1 MPTDIDQRIGKE
13 DGKITSEPT
22 STLPAPST
30 TTTRPRHLIGNSINT
45 ITDAINDNIIVARY
59 STIAAISLLTVYG
72 ISKTPIFFR
81 YKNVCDLPS
90 SLFANRRTIH
100 GRIVHVVENDIP
112 SFVHESGSEAR
123 EEPVICLVR
132 QLSPMARLL
141 NRSSFNFMVGMNP
154 SSQLNGKDKSQLQ
167 HAKDLLKVEIAGI
180 KSPPFYNAVGREG
193 VNEWLKGLAFSRAPV
208 SCTLLS
214 RRILKPVLKEDRKF
228 PQQQQQKQ
236 QHGQPQKMNTQQDNY
251 NALDP
256 DIEQLAIAKVS
267 YRPGMSLFRKD
278 LASSLLSFGRANI
291 ASGIHVGISSMPTI
305 DGSTKLGD
313 IEADV
318 KYLEDLGKCEFEA
331 VKAKKGMWGII
342 GIRNSRQ
349 DLVQEA
355 DLEVNAGFWKKIWR
369 RIRKE

>member
-13 DGKITSEPT
+13 DGITSEPPCST
-22 STLPAPST
+22 SAPST
-30 TTTRPRHLIGNSINT
+30 TTSPRHLIGNSINT
-45 ITDAINDNIIVARY
+45 LTGAINDNIIIARY

-100 GRIVHVVENDIP
+100 GRIVHVVENDVA
-112 SFVHESGSEAR
+112 SFVRESDSGIR
-123 EEPVICLVR
+123 EEPIICLVR

-141 NRSSFNFMVGMNP
+141 NRSSFNFMVGMHP

-180 KSPPFYNAVGREG
+180 KAPPFYNEVGREG

-214 RRILKPVLKEDRKF
+214 RRILKPVLKEDEKLNQQH
-228 PQQQQQKQ
+228 QQQQ
-236 QHGQPQKMNTQQDNY
+236 QHGQPQKTNTKKDNY

-256 DIEQLAIAKVS
+256 DIEQVAVAKVS
-267 YRPGMSLFRKD
+267 YRPGISLFRKD

-291 ASGIHVGISSMPTI
+291 ASGIRVDIPFMPTI
-305 DGSTKLGD
+305 DGSTKLGH
-313 IEADV
+313 IEADA

-331 VKAKKGMWGII
+331 VKAKKGMWGISC
-342 GIRNSRQ
+342 IRNSRQ
-349 DLVQEA
+349 DLVEEA
-355 DLEVNAGFWKKIWR
+355 DFEVTAGFWKKIWR